1 MLVDVLAAGL
11 AFTCAPVQVWDGDT
25 FTCSD
30 GTKVR
35 VAAISAREVKLVGGR
50 MIDGGCNPGHPCA
63 TTSGIVARDALADL
77 FGGARGVGPHGH
89 LLVAGPS
96 LRCVSN
102 GSAGRDRTGAW
113 CHTSAGVDVSC
124 FMVRQGFAVRW
135 ARYGGTRVCG
145 LSPR

>member
-1 MLVDVLAAGL
+1 MILAVAASVYAAG
-11 AFTCAPVQVWDGDT
+11 ASFACTPSAVWDGDT

-35 VAAISAREVKLVGGR
+35 VAAIAAREVKRVNGR
-50 MIDGGCNPGHPCA
+50 MVDGGCNPGHPCSPV
-63 TTSGIVARDALADL
+63 SGIVARDALADL

-113 CHTSAGVDVSC
+113 CRTPSGADVSC
-124 FMVRQGFAVRW
+124 AMVKAGYAVRW
-135 ARYGGTRVCG
+135 ARHGGDRVC
-145 LSPR
+145 R